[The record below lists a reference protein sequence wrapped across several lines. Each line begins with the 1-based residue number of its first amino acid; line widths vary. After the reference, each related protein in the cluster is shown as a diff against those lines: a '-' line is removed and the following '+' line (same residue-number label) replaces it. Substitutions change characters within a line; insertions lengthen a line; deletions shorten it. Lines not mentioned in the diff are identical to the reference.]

1 MKNMRTKKTIILPKH
16 KLILEEMGQNIKLA
30 RKRRKLLTTQVAER
44 SDVSRSTLF
53 LIEQGDEGVSIG
65 NYFNVLKVLGLEMD
79 FLKLALDDILG
90 RKLQDLELLTE
101 PEYTQNPLKIYSN
114 SIRSK
119 ILLSLKRGGYSI
131 DSEVYD
137 ILGCEYSEFIKHLN
151 NNEYNFKVNDQDID
165 LDHII
170 PIIEGNSKE
179 KIKQLN
185 HYTNLQ
191 LLPSIYNRTIKGMN
205 KWDVEHFRIWFN
217 TIE

>member
-1 MKNMRTKKTIILPKH
+1 MKTKKTIIFPKH
-16 KLILEEMGQNIKLA
+16 KIILEEMGQNIKLA
-30 RKRRKLLTTQVAER
+30 RKRRKILTTQLSER
-44 SDVSRSTLF
+44 ADISRSTLF

-79 FLKLALDDILG
+79 FLKLASDDILG

-114 SIRSK
+114 RIRSK

-170 PIIEGNSKE
+170 PIIEGDSKE

-191 LLPSIYNRTIKGMN
+191 LLPSIYNRTIKRTN

>member
-1 MKNMRTKKTIILPKH
+1 MRTKKTIILPKH

-30 RKRRKLLTTQVAER
+30 RKRRKLLTTQISER
-44 SDVSRSTLF
+44 ADISRSTLF
-53 LIEQGDEGVSIG
+53 LIELGDEGVSIG
-65 NYFNVLKVLGLEMD
+65 NYFNVLRVLGLEMD
-79 FLKLALDDILG
+79 FLKLASDDILG

-131 DSEVYD
+131 DSEVYN

-151 NNEYNFKVNDQDID
+151 NNEFNFKVNDQDID

-170 PIIEGNSKE
+170 PISEGDSKE

-205 KWDVEHFRIWFN
+205 KWDAEHFRIWFN

>member
-1 MKNMRTKKTIILPKH
+1 MRTKKTIILPKH

-30 RKRRKLLTTQVAER
+30 RKRRKLLTTQISER
-44 SDVSRSTLF
+44 ADVSRSTLF

-65 NYFNVLKVLGLEMD
+65 NYFNVLRVLGLEMD
-79 FLKLALDDILG
+79 FLKLASDDILG

-131 DSEVYD
+131 DSEVYN

-170 PIIEGNSKE
+170 PISEGDSKE

-205 KWDVEHFRIWFN
+205 KWDAEHFKIWFN

>member
-1 MKNMRTKKTIILPKH
+1 MRTKKTIILPKH

-79 FLKLALDDILG
+79 FLKLASDDILG

-151 NNEYNFKVNDQDID
+151 NNEYNFRVNDQDID

-170 PIIEGNSKE
+170 PIIEGDSKE

-191 LLPSIYNRTIKGMN
+191 LLPSIYNRTIKGTN

>member
-101 PEYTQNPLKIYSN
+101 PEYTQNP
-114 SIRSK
+114 
-119 ILLSLKRGGYSI
+119 
-131 DSEVYD
+131 V
-137 ILGCEYSEFIKHLN
+137 
-151 NNEYNFKVNDQDID
+151 
-165 LDHII
+165 
-170 PIIEGNSKE
+170 
-179 KIKQLN
+179 
-185 HYTNLQ
+185 
-191 LLPSIYNRTIKGMN
+191 PSPVSPLVSGDRKS
-205 KWDVEHFRIWFN
+205 VV
-217 TIE
+217 

>member
-1 MKNMRTKKTIILPKH
+1 MRTKKTIILPKH

-30 RKRRKLLTTQVAER
+30 RKRRKLLTTQISER
-44 SDVSRSTLF
+44 ADVSRSTLF

-65 NYFNVLKVLGLEMD
+65 NYFNVLRVLGLEMD
-79 FLKLALDDILG
+79 FLKLASDDILG

-119 ILLSLKRGGYSI
+119 ILLSLKRGDYSI
-131 DSEVYD
+131 DSEVYN

-170 PIIEGNSKE
+170 PISEGDSKE

-191 LLPSIYNRTIKGMN
+191 LLPSIYNRTIKGVN
-205 KWDVEHFRIWFN
+205 KWDAEHFRIWFN

>member
-1 MKNMRTKKTIILPKH
+1 MRTKKTIILPKH

-30 RKRRKLLTTQVAER
+30 RKRRKLLTTQISER
-44 SDVSRSTLF
+44 ADVSRSTLF

-65 NYFNVLKVLGLEMD
+65 NYFNVLRVLGLEMD
-79 FLKLALDDILG
+79 FLKLASDDIFG

-101 PEYTQNPLKIYSN
+101 PEYTQNSLKIYSN

-131 DSEVYD
+131 DSEVYN

-170 PIIEGNSKE
+170 PISEGDSKE

-191 LLPSIYNRTIKGMN
+191 LLPSIYNRTIKRVN
-205 KWDVEHFRIWFN
+205 KWDAEHFRIWFN
-217 TIE
+217 TFE

>member
-1 MKNMRTKKTIILPKH
+1 MRTKKTIILPKH

-79 FLKLALDDILG
+79 FLKLASDDILG

-151 NNEYNFKVNDQDID
+151 NNEYNFRVNDQDID

-170 PIIEGNSKE
+170 PIIEGDSKE

-191 LLPSIYNRTIKGMN
+191 LLPSIYNRTIKGTN

-217 TIE
+217 TTE